1 MKICHTLISHFFE
14 GGKMRDNTKIKG
26 RRNFIKTSFAGLTGA
41 LLVPPLVKKDKT
53 PLNPQKKDRE
63 FIYRTLGKT
72 GIKMP
77 IVSMGTYGATSVTN
91 LALDAGIV
99 HIDTSADYNEGNDE
113 RMFGKV
119 FKNRPRNSF
128 VIGTSIGMW
137 QFNQAE
143 QIKKAISVEKLRDY
157 IEGSLQRLDL
167 DTIDIYYLGGIQHK
181 EIAEHGPYL
190 EVLQEYK
197 KAGKLRFLGVTT
209 HSNEPEIIRSATDS
223 GVYDVILTAYNFRK
237 NNKEE
242 IKKAVAYAAGKGM
255 GIVAMKTQAGV
266 YWDGR
271 EKKKMI
277 NMKAALKWALQDEN
291 IHSAI
296 PSFKNSDQLY
306 EALSVMENLALT
318 PQEKADLQLN
328 QGDSSTGLFCSQC
341 EKCIPQCPANLD
353 IPTLMRSYM
362 YAYGYNNPAKAR
374 KTLDYIDLAKIPCA
388 NCDSCRV
395 ICASGFDIKRKVTD
409 IARLK
414 DVPKEFLVG

>member
-1 MKICHTLISHFFE
+1 MS
-14 GGKMRDNTKIKG
+14 DNTKIKG
-26 RRNFIKTSFAGLTGA
+26 RRNFIKTGLTGLTGA
-41 LLVPPLVKKDKT
+41 LLLPSVTKKGKT
-53 PLNPQKKDRE
+53 PLNPQQKDRK

-72 GIKMP
+72 GIKLP

-91 LALDAGIV
+91 LALDSGIV

-119 FKNRPRNSF
+119 FKNRPRDSF

-137 QFNQAE
+137 QFRQAE
-143 QIKKAISVEKLRDY
+143 QIRDAISVEKLRDY
-157 IEGSLQRLDL
+157 IEASLQRLDL

-181 EIAEHGPYL
+181 EIAEHEPYL
-190 EVLQEYK
+190 KVLTEYK

-209 HSNEPEIIRSATDS
+209 HANEPEIIRSATDS
-223 GVYDVILTAYNFRK
+223 GVYDVVLTAYNFRK
-237 NNKEE
+237 TNREE
-242 IKKAVAYAAGKGM
+242 IKEAIAYAAGKGM
-255 GIVAMKTQAGV
+255 GIAAMKTQAGV

-291 IHSAI
+291 IHTAI

-318 PQEKADLQLN
+318 PQEKADLQLK
-328 QGDSSTGLFCSQC
+328 QGNSSTGLFCSQC
-341 EKCIPQCPANLD
+341 EECIPQCPADLD

-362 YAYGYNNPAKAR
+362 YAYGYNSPAKAR
-374 KTLDYIDLAKIPCA
+374 ETLDYIDLANVPCTD
-388 NCDSCRV
+388 CESCSV
-395 ICASGFDIKRKVTD
+395 KCASGFDIKRKVTD

-414 DVPKEFLVG
+414 DVPEEFLVG